1 LSELA
6 ASLDWPWL
14 DANKWAPDKKVLAP
28 VTAKVLDLRKFLRER
43 KFIFMLLS
51 HLLVKRQFS
60 IATS

>member
-43 KFIFMLLS
+43 KFIFMFLS
-51 HLLVKRQFS
+51 RLFDYRQICVKN
-60 IATS
+60 